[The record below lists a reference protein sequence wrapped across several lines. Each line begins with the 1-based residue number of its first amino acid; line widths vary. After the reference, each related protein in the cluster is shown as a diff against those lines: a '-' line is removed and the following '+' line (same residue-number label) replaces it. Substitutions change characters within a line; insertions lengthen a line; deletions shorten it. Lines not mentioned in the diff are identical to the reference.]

1 MSLSKYLNQKGYV
14 KKKLKLTKTSHFKTT
29 VVVNGVKGKFIVD
42 TGASNTC
49 IDKNLVEKFKLSLEQ
64 VASEEMVSVG
74 AKNNEVFVGSNN
86 TVKLSKWKAKDI
98 VIVAIDL
105 DHVNYGLTK
114 AGSEPV
120 DGILGADILKQA
132 NVVIDY
138 KKNIMYLK

>member
-29 VVVNGVKGKFIVD
+29 AVVNGVKGKFIVD

-49 IDKNLVEKFKLSLEQ
+49 IDKNLAEKFKLSLEQ
-64 VASEEMVSVG
+64 VESEEIVSVG
-74 AKNNEVFVGSNN
+74 AKNNEVFVGPDN

-114 AGSEPV
+114 AGAKPV
-120 DGILGADILKQA
+120 DGILGADILKRG

-138 KKNIMYLK
+138 KNNLMYLK